1 MDVRSRFKFSLAE
14 DFVFDRVSEWVKNCQ
29 TTKNLVWGWW
39 IFFFRVLCFFSFFFS
54 LLQSWGGSFFDF
66 LGENERRP
74 PLFLPRKPEKRKH
87 AHTTILSQQDGRREK
102 EQSQRHGESPREIKA
117 EDEKR
122 QPRKKPQ
129 FVFKRIAIRDQER
142 SAEQTAA
149 EIERF
154 SPTLHSQRNT
164 SQRTEEESQRPRE
177 NVLPRERYRV
187 FTPRTV
193 DENLSRVTRTREE
206 D

>member
-1 MDVRSRFKFSLAE
+1 MRIRGSNLVSE
-14 DFVFDRVSEWVKNCQ
+14 DFVRPCVSEWKTARRPKKFGGVAE
-29 TTKNLVWGWW
+29 
-39 IFFFRVLCFFSFFFS
+39 IFLFCVSCFFS
-54 LLQSWGGSFFDF
+54 SFFLLWGSLILF
-66 LGENERRP
+66 ER
-74 PLFLPRKPEKRKH
+74 KRKT
-87 AHTTILSQQDGRREK
+87 AATFSTTSQRRGNTHTRRLSQQDGRREK

-122 QPRKKPQ
+122 QPRKKP
-129 FVFKRIAIRDQER
+129 FVFKYIAIRDQER

>member
-1 MDVRSRFKFSLAE
+1 VSSRFKFSLGG
-14 DFVFDRVSEWVKNCQ
+14 FRSTVRVSEKLPDDQKFGGVAEIC
-29 TTKNLVWGWW
+29 LFCVS
-39 IFFFRVLCFFSFFFS
+39 CFFSSFFS
-54 LLQSWGGSFFDF
+54 LGGSLILF
-66 LGENERRP
+66 ER
-74 PLFLPRKPEKRKH
+74 KRKTAATFSTTH
-87 AHTTILSQQDGRREK
+87 QRRGNTHTRLSQQDGRREK

-122 QPRKKPQ
+122 QPRKKPH
-129 FVFKRIAIRDQER
+129 VFKRIAIRDQER

-177 NVLPRERYRV
+177 NVLPHERYRV
-187 FTPRTV
+187 FTPRTA
-193 DENLSRVTRTREE
+193 DENLSRVTRAREE

>member
-1 MDVRSRFKFSLAE
+1 MGQL
-14 DFVFDRVSEWVKNCQ
+14 DFIGEK
-29 TTKNLVWGWW
+29 TKDG
-39 IFFFRVLCFFSFFFS
+39 RH
-54 LLQSWGGSFFDF
+54 
-66 LGENERRP
+66 
-74 PLFLPRKPEKRKH
+74 FLPLKTREEETLTHDYHK
-87 AHTTILSQQDGRREK
+87 QDGRREK

-122 QPRKKPQ
+122 QPRKKL
-129 FVFKRIAIRDQER
+129 FKRIAIRDQER

-154 SPTLHSQRNT
+154 SPTVHSQRNT

-187 FTPRTV
+187 FTPRTA
-193 DENLSRVTRTREE
+193 DENLSRVTRAREE